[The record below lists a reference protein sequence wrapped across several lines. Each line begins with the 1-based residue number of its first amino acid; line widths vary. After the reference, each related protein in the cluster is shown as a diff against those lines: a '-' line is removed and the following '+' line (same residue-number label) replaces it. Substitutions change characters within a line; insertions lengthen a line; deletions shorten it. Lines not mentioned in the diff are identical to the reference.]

1 VEVLHVLF
9 QLAVGIA
16 VPALVIRRDLA
27 RLAPERLARSWNDA
41 SLWSAIVAFGPVAV
55 VVHFTRTRRSLVG
68 LLLGLG
74 WAGVPLAA
82 SALVSL
88 FFSALER

>member
-1 VEVLHVLF
+1 MEVLHVCL

-16 VPALVIRRDLA
+16 VPAALIRRDLA

-55 VVHFTRTRRSLVG
+55 VVHFTRTRRSVLG
-68 LLLGLG
+68 FALGLA
-74 WAGVPLAA
+74 WAGLAVAA
-82 SALVSL
+82 SVLVSAA
-88 FFSALER
+88 FSVFER